1 MEINDTENMNKPSH
15 GRDGKE
21 AKKQCKQA
29 VINYFENQKTQKQNI
44 KYLQGQFNIDDQAT
58 P

>member
-1 MEINDTENMNKPSH
+1 MNKSSH
-15 GRDGKE
+15 SRDKKE
-21 AKKQCKQA
+21 AKKQRNQA

-44 KYLQGQFNIDDQAT
+44 KYLQGQFNIDDQST